1 MNCLGD
7 PATTYDECQQYNPS
21 PSASA
26 TPTPTIPSA
35 GPAQHFTGRV
45 RLLKGPFD
53 LSIGNGGI
61 TGCTGGAGGSY
72 SDIGGSTALVVT
84 SGGVQVARAALG
96 SGKMVGSE
104 CDFALDFGTFPQQTT
119 YVTAFSAGNHN
130 TLTWTLTEM
139 QQKGYAFNIV
149 MGGTG

>member
-1 MNCLGD
+1 MDCLAD
-7 PATTYDECQQYNPS
+7 PNTTLDYCRQFDPS
-21 PSASA
+21 PSASP
-26 TPTPTIPSA
+26 TPTPAIPSA

-53 LSIGNGGI
+53 ISLGNSQI
-61 TGCTGGAGGSY
+61 TGCTGGAAGSY
-72 SDIGGSTALVVT
+72 SDIGGTTALVVT
-84 SGGVQVARAALG
+84 SGGVEVARAALG
-96 SGKMVGSE
+96 SGKMNGSE
-104 CDFALDFGTFPQQTT
+104 CDFTLDFGTFPQQTT
-119 YVTAFSAGNHN
+119 YVTSFSAGNHN